1 MEQES
6 VMMTERLEELKTIR
20 SDLRG
25 NVELLVRTDDGE
37 CSWEYGRELLEEL
50 LDAEIER
57 LSVMDEE
64 ISQVLSLFEDD
75 ETFLDIEYGEVVI
88 MDKGRKIIIQALKD
102 WQPVRENRTTEP
114 CEWCEGNTSKYFDV
128 NWYDFTATNT
138 GARPKAKFCPFCGR
152 DV

>member
-1 MEQES
+1 
-6 VMMTERLEELKTIR
+6 MMIERLEELKIIR

-57 LSVMDEE
+57 QSLTDEE

-75 ETFLDIEYGEVVI
+75 ETFLEIKYGEVVI
-88 MDKGRKIIIQALKD
+88 MDKGRKIIIEALKD
-102 WQPVRENRTTEP
+102 WQPVGDPDMLEP
-114 CEWCEGNTSKYFDV
+114 CDWCEKEIIAETCVWDEDDEIESVPVIY
-128 NWYDFTATNT
+128 
-138 GARPKAKFCPFCGR
+138 CPSCGR
-152 DV
+152 KL